1 MMKLWSEAMPSLS
14 HKASVRE
21 LLVSAGALP
30 IHLPARQPRP
40 PLQKVPV
47 ILPRSSGSLQVNYCP
62 SHQSLLSQLMPLA

>member
-1 MMKLWSEAMPSLS
+1 MMKLWSEAMPSPS
-14 HKASVRE
+14 GE

-30 IHLPARQPRP
+30 IHLPTRQPRP

-47 ILPRSSGSLQVNYCP
+47 ILPCSSGSLQVNYCP